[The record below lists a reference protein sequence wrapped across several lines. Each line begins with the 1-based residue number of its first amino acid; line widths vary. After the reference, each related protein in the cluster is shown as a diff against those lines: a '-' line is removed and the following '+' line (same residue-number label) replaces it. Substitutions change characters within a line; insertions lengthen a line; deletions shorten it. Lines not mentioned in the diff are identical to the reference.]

1 MLKRPILLLVLT
13 LSIGFSTA
21 IHAQT
26 PIKVMCYNI
35 LNFPEGSMPD
45 RQDTLK
51 KIIDYV
57 APDLFL
63 IQELRN
69 ANGLDLVYNESFAGL
84 PGTYAASTFV
94 PNQSNQGGS
103 FNLQQAI
110 IYNTEVFGLAEER
123 LKTTPVRD
131 INIFKLFLQDE
142 NLGNGADTTFLY
154 VFNTHLK
161 SSQGSSNENLRLEM
175 VQVFV
180 DELMNLDPDSY
191 VIFAGDFNVY
201 SSNEPAYQLL
211 LSENNA
217 IVMEDPIDAPGEWS
231 SSSYPFKQILTQST
245 RSSQIYNDGAGGGVD
260 DRFDFILVSENMKDA
275 SSTLRADIASY
286 KALGNNGECY
296 NGNITECADGNELP
310 EEILT
315 SLYFMSDHL
324 PVIMNLE
331 TDVTLG
337 TTAQSGVEQ
346 NFISVFGDRILV
358 RPELQTAL
366 VHVRI
371 YDTFGRLVLEQSCT
385 PGQYLNLSALS
396 EGVYIATAQIN
407 EATNTLQRQK
417 FILNR

>member
-1 MLKRPILLLVLT
+1 MLKRPILLLVLS
-13 LSIGFSTA
+13 LSLGLTA
-21 IHAQT
+21 TTSAQT

-69 ANGLDLVYNESFAGL
+69 ANGLDLVFNESFSGL
-84 PGTYAASTFV
+84 PGSYAASTFV

-131 INIFKLFLQDE
+131 INIFKLYLQDE
-142 NLGNGADTTFLY
+142 NLGNGSDTTFMY

-175 VQVFV
+175 AQVFV
-180 DELMNLDPDSY
+180 NELANLDPDSY
-191 VIFAGDFNVY
+191 VLFAGDFNVY

-211 LSENNA
+211 LSEDNA
-217 IVMEDPIDAPGEWS
+217 IVMEDPIDAPGNWG

-260 DRFDFILVSENMKDA
+260 DRFDFILVSENLKE
-275 SSTLRADIASY
+275 SSSSLRADIASY
-286 KALGNNGECY
+286 EALGNNGECY
-296 NGNITECADGNELP
+296 NGNITDCADGNDVP

-315 SLYFMSDHL
+315 SLYYMSDHL

-331 TDVTLG
+331 TDITLG
-337 TTAQSGVEQ
+337 ISAQTRLQ
-346 NFISVFGDRILV
+346 QDLISVFGDRILV
-358 RPELQTAL
+358 RPETRSAI
-366 VHVRI
+366 VEIRI
-371 YDTFGRLVLEQSCT
+371 FDTFGRIVFNQMCT
-385 PGQYLNLSALS
+385 PGQYLNLSDLS
-396 EGVYIATAQIN
+396 EGVYIATAQSSDIPEN
-407 EATNTLQRQK
+407 IQRQK